1 MNASFFLAF
10 LFTYLSISG
19 KSDADFRKE
28 NPANSSSLPMSVSWS
43 EPMWNQFNA
52 YQKTGTGIPAPPTT
66 HSTPQTLPALQLRGQ
81 GAPVAEPVSLPRR
94 YSVCP
99 MPTCSFPSICVKVAV
114 YATCVPPP
122 NPSASTNNSCSTP
135 GPCLT
140 TVTKT
145 ATDTKTLVS
154 TSTQTETSTA
164 IATITNTKT
173 TTNTA
178 LTTQT
183 HTQTDVVTAT
193 STLTTTNTQVATST
207 HHTTETSTAVT
218 TSHLPVTSTKTL
230 TATSTRIVNTTD
242 THTLT
247 TTDVIRTTETST
259 NIVTRTANKTNTH
272 TLTTTKTDTVTS
284 TGITTSTLLT
294 TATATNTVNT
304 THLATKT
311 LTETLTTVATQTS
324 TSMYNAT
331 NVITATTTSTATA
344 TSTAVLTATSTAK
357 TTETLTATSTAVLTQ
372 TLTNTHNQTL
382 TQTKTLTATSTS
394 VVTTC
399 SASCLTVV
407 PTTTPLPPTPPTPK
421 PPVCEQ
427 ALDIGVI
434 IDASESVKLP
444 NYKLCLQ
451 FVANLTEHFK
461 VSQKGTHFGS
471 IVYSSDAELQFSFKD
486 IQYHDAESLKK
497 KIKSF
502 PYLRE
507 GTRTDIALE
516 LANTLLFSVQGGD
529 RFDKP
534 DVLIVITDGLTDP
547 ERSKPYPVVL
557 KPLEDKKV
565 VVIAVGVGKEVNK
578 PELTSIAMGDVNHV
592 FMVDQYTDLVKIINA
607 LLDKSCSAATQ
618 PKMVPSKA
626 VALVK
631 NQEHYDGECPVQFI
645 KKGCFN
651 AIKSQKP
658 LPRLM
663 FTDLDA
669 RDSKFSGVPI
679 DWGSWNS
686 YLQNVVCRCAQVSK
700 AEGFYYFGVKN
711 FGECWSGENL
721 DITYSKDDSSE
732 FCISKEFAE
741 CDTNDRNV
749 CGGNAT
755 TTYIYRM
762 PKESEAKQGKRC
774 FTKFKNVGCFAD
786 MQTSSRP
793 IPELI
798 FTDLDE
804 SSTKYSGH
812 KAQLGELDTY
822 LSDLLCRCAELTQE
836 LGYEYFGL
844 QNHGECYSGPSVQ
857 HTYSK
862 DGSSKK
868 CITRNFKQ
876 CPAGK
881 KYENKDGQDYC
892 VGAQGANYVYRV

>member
-1 MNASFFLAF
+1 MNALAY
-10 LFTYLSISG
+10 LAYIIFTYLSMAG
-19 KSDADFRKE
+19 KSDGYSSKE
-28 NPANSSSLPMSVSWS
+28 APANSSHLPMSVSWS
-43 EPMWNQFNA
+43 NPLWNQYTA
-52 YQKTGTGIPAPPTT
+52 YQKTGTGIPAQPTT
-66 HSTPQTLPALQLRGQ
+66 HETPQTSPALQHRAQRALEAGS
-81 GAPVAEPVSLPRR
+81 VSRPQRN
-94 YSVCP
+94 YQCP
-99 MPTCSFPSICVKVAV
+99 IPTCSFPSICVKVDIF
-114 YATCVPPP
+114 ATCVPPK
-122 NPSASTNNSCSTP
+122 PSASTNNSCSTP

-145 ATDTKTLVS
+145 ATDTTTLIS

-164 IATITNTKT
+164 VATITNTET

-207 HHTTETSTAVT
+207 HHTTETSTAVL
-218 TSHLPVTSTKTL
+218 TSHQPVTSTKTL
-230 TATSTRIVNTTD
+230 TTTSTRIVNTTD
-242 THTLT
+242 THTMT
-247 TTDVIRTTETST
+247 TTDVIRTTATTT
-259 NIVTRTANKTNTH
+259 NIVTSTANKTNTH

-284 TGITTSTLLT
+284 TGITTSALLT
-294 TATATNTVNT
+294 TATTTNTVNT

-311 LTETLTTVATQTS
+311 LTKTLTTVATQTS
-324 TSMYNAT
+324 TSTYNAT

-357 TTETLTATSTAVLTQ
+357 TTDTLTATSTAVLTQ

-382 TQTKTLTATSTS
+382 TQTNTLTATSTS

-399 SASCLTVV
+399 SASCFTVV
-407 PTTTPLPPTPPTPK
+407 PTPTPLPPTPPTPK

-427 ALDIGVI
+427 ALDIGLI

-444 NYKLCLQ
+444 NYQLCLQ

-471 IVYSSDAELQFSFKD
+471 IVYSSEAELQFSFKD
-486 IQYHDAESLKK
+486 VQYHNPESLKQ

-507 GTRTDIALE
+507 GTRTDKALE
-516 LANTLLFSVQGGD
+516 LANTSLFSGQGGD

-547 ERSKPYPVVL
+547 ERSKPYPLVL
-557 KPLEDKKV
+557 QPLKDKNV
-565 VVIAVGVGKEVNK
+565 VVIAVGVGKDVNK
-578 PELTSIAMGDVNHV
+578 PELTSIAMGDANHV

-607 LLDKSCSAATQ
+607 LLDKSCSAAAQ
-618 PKMVPSKA
+618 QKILPSKA
-626 VALVK
+626 VELVK
-631 NQEHYDGECPVQFI
+631 DQEHHNGDCPVQFI

-651 AIKSQKP
+651 DLQSPKP
-658 LPRLM
+658 LPKLM
-663 FTDLDA
+663 FTDLNA
-669 RDSKFSGVPI
+669 RDAKFSGVPI
-679 DWGSWNS
+679 DWGSWAS

-700 AEGFYYFGVKN
+700 AKGFYHFGIEN
-711 FGECWSGENL
+711 FGECWSGENS
-721 DITYSKDDSSE
+721 DKTYSNDGPSE

-741 CDTNDRNV
+741 CDTNDANV

-755 TTYIYRM
+755 TTYVYSIS
-762 PKESEAKQGKRC
+762 KENESKQAKRC
-774 FTKFKNVGCFAD
+774 FTKFKKVGCFSD
-786 MQTSSRP
+786 LQTSSRP
-793 IPELI
+793 MPELI
-798 FTDLDE
+798 FTDMDE
-804 SSTKYSGH
+804 SSTKYSGN
-812 KAQLGELDTY
+812 KAQLGELNTY

-836 LGYEYFGL
+836 LGYEYFGV
-844 QNHGECYSGPSVQ
+844 QNHGECYSGPSVK

-862 DGSSKK
+862 DGFSNK

-876 CPAGK
+876 CPTGK
-881 KYENKDGQDYC
+881 QHDRIDDQDYC
-892 VGAQGANYVYRV
+892 VGAQGANYVYHV